1 MPGFRK
7 RLTSQ
12 PLPYKPSFF
21 IKFGQILFDIT
32 ALNLSKYDFDFLH
45 TNVLLGASLYPA
57 VQDMFMCRN
66 YEINRSKIFF
76 FLRTTTRPENSEQNR
91 TEVQQTLPLS
101 LIAQLRLFHP
111 SSSNHCHFHLS
122 NYHPHNQ
129 VRANSRK
136 TLNNFNLER
145 FYYLICSFPI
155 SNNIKAQISQFMKK
169 VWMSFQKCIA
179 AKLR

>member
-1 MPGFRK
+1 MSWRCCPSSWRSSRSRPSTRQMPSGRRGIMDTFS
-7 RLTSQ
+7 L
-12 PLPYKPSFF
+12 LP
-21 IKFGQILFDIT
+21 
-32 ALNLSKYDFDFLH
+32 
-45 TNVLLGASLYPA
+45 
-57 VQDMFMCRN
+57 
-66 YEINRSKIFF
+66 E
-76 FLRTTTRPENSEQNR
+76 TTTRPENSEQNR

-101 LIAQLRLFHP
+101 LIAQLQLFHP

-136 TLNNFNLER
+136 SLNNFNLER